1 MKITAI
7 KPYIV
12 YVESRRRNQTL
23 VKIETDDGVYGW
35 GESGLSTRE
44 LAVEGA
50 VKHFAEF
57 LVGKDPFQIG
67 RHWQEMYRSQYFEG
81 GRVLTAAM
89 SAIDIALHDLKGK
102 ALGVPVYELL
112 GGKQRDFIPCFATVF
127 TGNRRRQEDS
137 SEDRSVED
145 LIADIRLLVDHD
157 WPCIRVGMLPS
168 DPAWGDNVFEPRQSI
183 ARTAEAMIA
192 VRETVGMEPV
202 IGVEYHH
209 RLSVAEAASFCQ
221 RMPSGTLD
229 YLEEP
234 IRDET
239 PEAYEVLRQMTDVP
253 FAIGEEFASKWQFLP
268 YIERG
273 ITNFARID
281 VCNVGGL
288 TESMKVAGWS
298 EAHYIDLMPHNPL
311 GPICAAATVH
321 LGAAAPNFAWMEV
334 RLSPTEDLGVYE
346 YDLFPVQPVADGPNF
361 PVPTAP
367 GLGIEVNE
375 ELAAQLHFQHSE
387 PPHLRR
393 RDGSVQNW

>member
-1 MKITAI
+1 MKITAV

-12 YVESRRRNQTL
+12 YVESRRRNQML
-23 VKIETDDGVYGW
+23 VKVETDEGVYGW
-35 GESGLSTRE
+35 GESGLSVRE

-50 VKHFAEF
+50 IKHYTEF
-57 LVGKDPFQIG
+57 LIGKDPFQIG

-81 GRVLTAAM
+81 GRVLTAAI
-89 SAIDIALHDLKGK
+89 SAIDIALYDLKGK

-127 TGNRRRQEDS
+127 TGNRRRQTDPAQ
-137 SEDRSVED
+137 DRPIDD
-145 LIADIRLLVDHD
+145 LIADVRLLVAND

-168 DPAWGDNVFEPRQSI
+168 NPAYGDDVFEPRESI

-192 VRETVGMEPV
+192 VRQAVGMEPV
-202 IGVEYHH
+202 IGVEFHH

-239 PEAYEVLRQMTDVP
+239 PEAYETLRKMTDVP
-253 FAIGEEFASKWQFLP
+253 FAIGEEFSSKWQFLP

-288 TESMKVAGWS
+288 TEAMKVAGWA

-311 GPICAAATVH
+311 GPICAAATIH
-321 LGAAAPNFAWMEV
+321 MSAAAANFAWMEV
-334 RLSPTEDLGVYE
+334 RLSPTEDLGIYE
-346 YDLFPVQPVADGPNF
+346 TDLFPVQPIADGPNF
-361 PVPTAP
+361 PVLNTP

-375 ELAAQLHFQHSE
+375 ELAARLPFRPSE